1 MTHFINDIA
10 NWSDEIRA
18 KNKREDRLL
27 DIRLKYFE
35 REKKIRLNILRK
47 ETQLLERKRSELTE
61 QWTKIQENRPK
72 QSLASFLTEQMD
84 LERMVLQGSAPELFD
99 SDWEESKSTIVS
111 RPLEQLKK
119 SSTLLVRPHSAG

>member
-1 MTHFINDIA
+1 M
-10 NWSDEIRA
+10 
-18 KNKREDRLL
+18 

-35 REKKIRLNILRK
+35 REKTIRLNILRK

-61 QWTKIQENRPK
+61 QWTKIQETRSK
-72 QSLASFLTEQMD
+72 QSLASFFTEQID
-84 LERMVLQGSAPELFD
+84 LESMVLQRSAPELFD

-111 RPLEQLKK
+111 KPLEQLKK